1 MATERVVEREV
12 PVEREVHVVH
22 DGAAESSGGM
32 GVGGIVLALVLLA
45 AVVLGGV
52 FLMNMSRSEAVKD
65 NAIAGAAD
73 SVGNAADSVGNAAGN
88 VADAVTPD

>member
-1 MATERVVEREV
+1 M
-12 PVEREVHVVH
+12 VH
-22 DGAAESSGGM
+22 DSAAPASSGTN
-32 GVGGIVLALVLLA
+32 VGGIILALVLLA
-45 AVVLGGV
+45 AVIIGGV

>member
-32 GVGGIVLALVLLA
+32 GVGGIVIALILLA

-52 FLMNMSRSEAVKD
+52 FLMNMQRSEAVKD
-65 NAIAGAAD
+65 NAVANAASSVADSASQAAGA
-73 SVGNAADSVGNAAGN
+73 VT
-88 VADAVTPD
+88 DAVTPD